1 MDTDSFIAHIK
12 ADDIYKDFAK
22 DIETRSSTSN
32 FEIDRLLSKRKNK
45 KVVGLM
51 KDELREKFMKKLV
64 GLRAKKYSY
73 LKGKN
78 DENKKPKNQKKK
90 CVINRKLKFQ
100 NYEYCL
106 EESQIQIKINCLIKN
121 KIDLNSLKEDQK
133 EFEKNNNL
141 ISKAQQ

>member
-1 MDTDSFIAHIK
+1 MDTDSFIAYIK
-12 ADDIYKDFAK
+12 ADDIYKDFAE
-22 DIETRSSTSN
+22 DIETRPSTSN

-78 DENKKPKNQKKK
+78 DENKKPKKQKKK

-100 NYEYCL
+100 NYKYCL
-106 EESQIQIKINCLIKN
+106 EACQI
-121 KIDLNSLKEDQK
+121 
-133 EFEKNNNL
+133 
-141 ISKAQQ
+141 